1 MIGVFAGSFCPITS
15 GHLDAITRAA
25 KIVDKL
31 YVVVGYNEQKKYLL
45 SDEDRLDTVK
55 YATRNLANVEVRLH
69 KGMTTDFCKQ
79 VGATVMVKAVRNS
92 TELQDVVD
100 LSSANKQFWDGET
113 VFIVADK
120 RYQFL
125 SSSLVRELISLGQDV
140 SQLVPEGLAERFTK
154 LLG

>member
-100 LSSANKQFWDGET
+100 LSSANKQFWEGET